1 NLKLFFNG
9 QNLAGWTGNSQLWSV
24 ENGEI
29 VGRSPGIKQNEFL
42 VSDLQVG
49 DFELKLKVKL
59 TPNTGNSGIQFRS
72 SLEPG
77 GHVKGYQA
85 DAGKGWW
92 GKLYEEHGRG
102 LLFKNSGEAY
112 VREGE
117 WNEYRIVAVGPQI
130 RTFINGNLCTDL
142 NDPQGAKT
150 GIIAFQI
157 HSGGPMEVRFKDL
170 ELNLAPKTD

>member
-1 NLKLFFNG
+1 
-9 QNLAGWTGNSQLWSV
+9 
-24 ENGEI
+24 
-29 VGRSPGIKQNEFL
+29 
-42 VSDLQVG
+42 
-49 DFELKLKVKL
+49 LKLKVKL